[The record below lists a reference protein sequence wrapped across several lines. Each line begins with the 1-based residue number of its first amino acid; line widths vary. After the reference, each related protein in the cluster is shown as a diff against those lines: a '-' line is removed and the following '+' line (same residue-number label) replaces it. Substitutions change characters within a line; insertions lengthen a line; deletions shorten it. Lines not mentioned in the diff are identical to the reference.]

1 MENKKALVWL
11 RDDFRV
17 NHNRALTYASENHDL
32 VSTVYIFNPEDYENK
47 REAQRWWIYHSL
59 INFKQELSKF
69 NISLELLVGDEFKIL
84 KKIKSDDKVSLYWN
98 KIPEPEEEKKEKKNN
113 QKSRRKKNKL

>member
-1 MENKKALVWL
+1 MENNKALVWI

-17 NHNRALTYASENHDL
+17 NHNSALAYASENHEQ

-69 NISLELLVGDEFKIL
+69 NISLELLVGDEVQVL
-84 KKIKSDDKVSLYWN
+84 KKIKTADNVSLYWN
-98 KIPEPEEEKKEKKNN
+98 KIPEPGEEKKETK
-113 QKSRRKKNKL
+113 RKGRKQ